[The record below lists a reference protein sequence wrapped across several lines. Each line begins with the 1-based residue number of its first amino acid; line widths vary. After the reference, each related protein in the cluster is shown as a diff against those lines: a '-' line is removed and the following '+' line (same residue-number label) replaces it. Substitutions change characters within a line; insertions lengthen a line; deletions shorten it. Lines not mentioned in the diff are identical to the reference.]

1 MKARFIYQDEKSHKF
16 WDIETNGTDLTV
28 QYGKVGT
35 TGQSQTKQFTSEEEC
50 KKAADKLIAEKTK
63 KGYVAPAPAE
73 KLVIPV
79 ELYENLLAVAD
90 YIEQTYPDVTPEI
103 TPVNEDNI
111 SAMED
116 CIDFEM
122 PSDYVE
128 YWLEKGNF
136 SFVKGDFICDVYAF
150 TDEFEQANNLYNT
163 FKFFEGHYKLKLD
176 LLDRERNYFS
186 QCFWVLGQVGDDEE
200 TRVYVGDPSGDVHM
214 IYFPKGFGHTD
225 QEGFEAA
232 MAGIMSIRPKFSMMI
247 VRSAGPL
254 EIATPDT
261 EEKVSKA
268 SLDGFREVSYDE
280 VLTLLGVDQ
289 LFGYWGDGDN
299 YYADEYESER
309 AYFEENIEEKGFLYH
324 DGDLL
329 LDRELS
335 TYGFIVVRGNLN
347 IQGDLPSEYYVTGN
361 TTADYLRPGDFQR
374 TLGNE
379 TIRYVAS
386 VSADDHEVV
395 RRLPH
400 RALNVPYFF
409 SWFYDLE
416 SFTFPPETVITA
428 LYNYDE
434 LVAYQTDALLLA
446 WHEYAYVFKPE
457 FCYTIEESW
466 HDSFEVNDREIY
478 NAIKSGVHPF
488 LDGVTPEGI
497 RLVKKGA
504 ALEEENDLIGAYQL
518 YKEAISKSPGYYPA
532 YKAAGNLL
540 YNQKAY
546 AQAMELYAKAIPLT
560 PEKVL
565 YEFDCIQKGGIAAI
579 RMGAYDQAIDW
590 AQIGIT
596 KNRDSNFS
604 LRVLAEALIYMGELE
619 EAKPYLEKSIEIKS
633 IFSNNWLLGLIYF
646 LQGDTKKAD
655 SYYQEAFSKN
665 PKARPYTEHKDLTYI
680 YGEPVTIDWDTK
692 KPVSTEKGQEYWDNF
707 LAETLKTY
715 GPDLY
720 ERVGQSPFQWIYA
733 KISKIPPAF
742 RSKEMM
748 HALLDHRTKGQLDVT
763 GSIIAFFDP
772 ASLTEEEV
780 FHAIQRTEPAEYKD
794 IPARFF
800 SEKLLRIHPEGI
812 NLTVLP
818 ADQLNYALCFDAVS
832 RNQHSY
838 EAVPKEF
845 QDERM
850 NIALIAGGILG
861 DYPYKE
867 LPSKYSS
874 NEYIKQAI
882 ETHILAITNLRAGL
896 VDKEIYEHAV
906 EKYGND
912 PMWPFI
918 VERYDTDAWKYGSL
932 SSIERRGELVR
943 RFGIDVFDH
952 VNTKYVD
959 KQDYD
964 YYKKHLGHLPAFA
977 EKVTSYGWDK
987 NKDKIGEYDNRKEF
1001 DYDTFR
1007 KVWACFW
1014 TEDYIIKALDKD
1026 ADKEHLYNLP
1036 DKFKTQRI
1044 CDVAVNRDSYD
1055 FAHVPAQFVT
1065 MEMCMQACSTSYGSA
1080 LEYVPL
1086 EMRTREVC
1094 DAALARGADNIKFVP
1109 VPLRTVET
1117 CGNVIVREK
1126 QLTNYI
1132 PHAIYSAVFE
1142 WCFNNRKNRF
1152 SNDYLLMHWG
1162 LGLILD
1168 KNYDAARAKLAAVP
1182 PDNSN
1187 EYHHQATYYIGWSY
1201 FLEGN
1206 VKTAKEYFTQSQEI
1220 AKTAD
1225 IDGSYK
1231 LTFPYASFQ
1240 LLPVHDI
1247 YPFNKDLFD
1256 GQMKEASALV
1266 QTGFHDE
1273 ALALLEKLEKMLTD
1287 SNCTEMRWWA
1297 YVWDHQRYAL
1307 YEAGREEAS
1316 YEVCQRIITELG
1328 KVTLW
1333 DYLEEFNIIRATLR
1347 AANNN
1352 LAYRYYLTATDLAG
1366 VKEGLNHI
1374 KTTMKTIA
1382 PIEDKSVLNVFYE
1395 TQALLLYKAMGFDP
1409 AYRKDLEKV
1418 VAKIEKL
1425 KQKEEIE
1432 LSDEF
1437 EKIKL

>member
-1 MKARFIYQDEKSHKF
+1 MKARFIYQDEKSNKF

-35 TGQSQTKQFTSEEEC
+35 TGQSQTKQFASEEEC

-63 KGYVAPAPAE
+63 KGYVALPAAE

-90 YIEQTYPDVTPEI
+90 YLEQNYPDVKPEI

-116 CIDFEM
+116 CVDFEM

-150 TDEFEQANNLYNT
+150 TDEFEQAYNLYYT
-163 FKFFEGHYKLKLD
+163 FKFFEGHYKLKFD
-176 LLDRERNYFS
+176 LLEQEMDYFS
-186 QCFWVLGQVGDDEE
+186 QCFWVLGQVGDDQE
-200 TRVYVGDPSGDVHM
+200 TRVYVGDPSGAVHM
-214 IYFPKGFGHTD
+214 IHFPKGFGHTD
-225 QEGFEAA
+225 QEGFAA
-232 MAGIMSIRPKFSMMI
+232 VMAPIMAKRPLFSMMI
-247 VRSAGPL
+247 VKSASPL
-254 EIATPDT
+254 DIETPSVDQLA
-261 EEKVSKA
+261 EKRA
-268 SLDGFREVSYDE
+268 AGAAQDGLREVSYNE
-280 VLTLLGVDQ
+280 VLTLLGVEQ
-289 LFGYWGDGDN
+289 LFDYWEDEDN
-299 YYADEYESER
+299 FYAEEYESER
-309 AYFEENIEEKGFLYH
+309 AYFEEQVFLYH
-324 DGDLL
+324 EGDLH
-329 LDRELS
+329 LDRELAS
-335 TYGFIVVRGNLN
+335 YGFIVVRGNLN
-347 IQGDLPSEYYVTGN
+347 IEGELSSRYYVTGN
-361 TTADYLRPGDFQR
+361 TTVDFLKLEYFQK
-374 TLGNE
+374 TLGKE
-379 TIRYVAS
+379 TVRYVAT
-386 VSADDHEVV
+386 ACAEDHEVL
-395 RRLPH
+395 RTLPH
-400 RALNVPYFF
+400 REIHVPYFF
-409 SWFYDLE
+409 SWFYDLD
-416 SFTFPPETVITA
+416 SFTFSPETVITA
-428 LYNYDE
+428 LYNYDD
-434 LVAYQTDALLLA
+434 LITYQTDALLLT

-457 FCYTIEESW
+457 LFYWIEESW
-466 HDSFEVNDREIY
+466 HDSMEINY
-478 NAIKSGVHPF
+478 TAFYEAIKAGKNPF

-504 ALEEENDLIGAYQL
+504 ALKEENDLPGAYQL

-532 YKAAGNLL
+532 YSAAGRLL
-540 YNQKAY
+540 YVQKAY
-546 AQAMELYAKAIPLT
+546 AQAMELYAKGIPLT
-560 PEKVL
+560 PEHVL
-565 YEFDCIQKGGIAAI
+565 YEFECLQKGGLSAI
-579 RMGAYDQAIDW
+579 RMGAYDQAIEW
-590 AQIGIT
+590 AQLGIAR
-596 KNRDSNFS
+596 KRDTHFY
-604 LRVLAEALIYMGELE
+604 LRIIAEALIYMGELE
-619 EAKPYLEKSIEIKS
+619 EAKTYLEKSIDIEGF
-633 IFSNNWLLGLIYF
+633 FSNYWLMGLIYF
-646 LQGDTKKAD
+646 RQGDTEKAD
-655 SYYQEAFSKN
+655 TYYQQAHSAN
-665 PKARPYTEHKDLTYI
+665 DKARPYTEHQDLTYI
-680 YGEPVTIDWDTK
+680 FGEPVTVDWDTK
-692 KPVSTEKGQEYWDNF
+692 KPVSTEKGQEYWNNF
-707 LAETLKTY
+707 LTDTLKTY

-720 ERVGQSPFQWIYA
+720 ERIGQSPSQWIYG

-748 HALLDHRTKGQLDVT
+748 YALLDHRTKGQLDVT

-772 ASLTEEEV
+772 AFLTEETV
-780 FHAIQRTEPAEYKD
+780 LHAIQRTEPAEYKE
-794 IPARFF
+794 IPAQFF
-800 SEKLLRIHPEGI
+800 SEKLLRLHPEGI

-832 RNQHSY
+832 QNQHSY
-838 EAVPKEF
+838 QAVPKEF

-874 NEYIKQAI
+874 NEYIKLAI

-896 VDKEIYEHAV
+896 VDKEIYAYAV

-932 SSIERRGELVR
+932 SSIERKGEMVR
-943 RFGIDVFDH
+943 KFGIDVFDH
-952 VNTKYVD
+952 VNAKYVG

-977 EKVTSYGWDK
+977 EKASSYGWTK
-987 NKDKIGEYDNRKEF
+987 NKDKVDEYDDRKEF
-1001 DYDTFR
+1001 SYDTFR

-1026 ADKEHLYNLP
+1026 SDKEHLYSLP
-1036 DKFKTQRI
+1036 DKYKTQRI
-1044 CDVAVNRDSYD
+1044 CDIAVSRDSYD

-1065 MEMCMQACSTSYGSA
+1065 KEMCMDACSTSYGSA

-1086 EMRTREVC
+1086 EMRTREIC
-1094 DAALARGADNIKFVP
+1094 DAAIARSAENIKFVP

-1117 CGNVIVREK
+1117 CGNVIVRENN
-1126 QLTNYI
+1126 LTNYI
-1132 PHAIYSAVFE
+1132 PHAIYTAVFE
-1142 WCFNNRKNRF
+1142 WCFKARKNRF
-1152 SNDYLLMHWG
+1152 SNDYLMLHWG
-1162 LGLILD
+1162 LGLIID
-1168 KNYDAARAKLAAVP
+1168 KNYTAAREKLAAVT
-1182 PDNSN
+1182 SEIG
-1187 EYHHQATYYIGWSY
+1187 EYHHHATYYIGWSY
-1201 FLEGN
+1201 FLEGD

-1220 AKTAD
+1220 AKSVD
-1225 IDGSYK
+1225 LYGSYR
-1231 LTFPYASFQ
+1231 LTFPYASFE
-1240 LLPVHDI
+1240 LRPVHEV

-1256 GQMKEASALV
+1256 EQMKEASALV
-1266 QTGFHDE
+1266 QNGSYEE
-1273 ALALLEKLEKMLTD
+1273 ALTLLEKQEKLLTD
-1287 SNCTEMRWWA
+1287 SNCSEMRWWA

-1307 YEAGREEAS
+1307 YEAGQEEAS
-1316 YEVCQRIITELG
+1316 YTICHRIIAELG
-1328 KVTLW
+1328 KVALW
-1333 DYLEEFNIIRATLR
+1333 DYLEEFNIIRAALR

-1352 LAYRYYLTATDLAG
+1352 LAYRYYLTASDLAG

-1382 PIEDKSVLNVFYE
+1382 PIEDKSVLNMFYE